1 MRFLP
6 GVVVLRRC
14 VLPALVAGVL
24 ALAAFN
30 LGFRLDREIVRE
42 WDESLY
48 ATTAWEMQRSGEW
61 IGTTYHGRL
70 DYYNTKPPLCVWL
83 IAASFK
89 ALGINLVALRLSSV
103 MAAWLSL
110 AALVWWGRKHLDHAT
125 AVWSG
130 LVLATTFGFFYPHA
144 GRSAS
149 TDALFTFLV
158 MLTVFTLWSARA
170 RPWRLLV
177 LGPILAAV
185 FLLRGLGIL
194 LPVAIIVSY
203 ELVTYGVKRP
213 GRWLPTAGALALWL
227 LPVTA
232 WVVARWQIDGF
243 KFLERVFWYD
253 FVARSVSNIEDH
265 PGSVFYYLN
274 ILQKHHYD
282 WIAAAVLAL
291 VVFPVPLAKAREF
304 VRLRRADTTPR
315 TLLTIWAV
323 VAFIIPTLMRTKL
336 PWYLHPFYPVFA
348 IGAGAV
354 LAQAWERARTVPG
367 GWRSRRPV
375 ALALVVVLALGVAE
389 GKLIWYSYHHRDLSS
404 STQGLLLSQRNELRG
419 RSVFGR
425 HWDRAEVFVIE
436 AMIGATHRVARD
448 VSGFLRDSRPGDLL
462 MWSTEASDPAL
473 TLVGTVRRHHLY
485 KRIE

>member
-14 VLPALVAGVL
+14 FLPALVTGVL

-30 LGFRLDREIVRE
+30 LGFRLDREIVTE

-61 IGTTYHGRL
+61 IGTTYHGAL
-70 DYYNTKPPLCVWL
+70 DYYNTKPPLGVWL

-89 ALGINLVALRLSSV
+89 ALGVNLVALRLSSV
-103 MAAWLSL
+103 TAAWLTV
-110 AALVWWGRKHLDHAT
+110 AVLVWWARKHLGHAPG
-125 AVWSG
+125 VLSG
-130 LVLATTFGFFYPHA
+130 LVLATTFGFFYRHA
-144 GRSAS
+144 GRNAS

-170 RPWRLLV
+170 RPWRLLG

-213 GRWLPTAGALALWL
+213 GRWLPTAGALALLL
-227 LPVTA
+227 LPVGA

-243 KFLERVFWYD
+243 KFLGRVFWYD

-274 ILQKHHYD
+274 VLQQNHYD

-291 VVFPVPLAKAREF
+291 VVFPVSWATAREF
-304 VRLRRADTTPR
+304 VCLRRADTTPG
-315 TLLTIWAV
+315 TLLTIWAL
-323 VAFIIPTLMRTKL
+323 VALLIPTLMQTKL
-336 PWYLHPFYPVFA
+336 PWYLNPFYPVFA
-348 IGAGAV
+348 IGVGAV
-354 LAQAWERARTVPG
+354 LAQAWERARTAPG
-367 GWRSRRPV
+367 GWRTRRSV

-389 GKLIWYSYHHRDLSS
+389 GKLIWYSYHHRDLAS
-404 STQGLLLSQRNELRG
+404 STQGLLLSERNELRG
-419 RSVFGR
+419 RSVFDR
-425 HWDRAEVFVIE
+425 HWDRAEMFVID
-436 AMIGATHRVARD
+436 AMIGATHRRAPDVA
-448 VSGFLRDSRPGDLL
+448 GFLRDSRPGDFL
-462 MWSTEASDPAL
+462 MWSSEVSNPAL
-473 TLVGTVRRHHLY
+473 TLVATVRRLHLY